1 MSANSTSHSSSGRP
15 RPLIPPCATTALEQN
30 TNLNRTQKA
39 LEEDSRRAE
48 LAQQF
53 ELLKQIVELEVADNA
68 VHTCALPEVVT
79 PVSPPKPT
87 FLELAQNALECGPI
101 PVVEAR
107 QADPAR
113 VAEFQAVLERTLVT
127 PPARVVESPK
137 PIDPAVLE
145 HYRNFQPKPKEPEP
159 EQVQLPATDPQI
171 FWDMLANPK
180 TRVEKVLPVLA
191 QLRHLTGRAARV
203 DMNALFPRRPK
214 KFVPSE
220 LKKYTRKAVCATPLE
235 QEPVWESIPLEL
247 YTPFCV
253 SSFGFSDS
261 LEWCADSELPL
272 PLELDLPLEM
282 YFASNLEPANP
293 AFEAKLIHLLHQYR
307 TTTPVSPAGL
317 EVEDSVVVHWVDHIR
332 EEHQRT
338 AFHWH
343 RALKKL
349 EGIDVM
355 LGHVRLLV
363 RIIFTIALSSGRK
376 VFSLALWQLAEM
388 IGVSADYIG
397 ELLVTYHDLLR
408 RLFFFGEKFVTL
420 DGKKFS
426 QGYIWR
432 VDLERT
438 LDADVMSLP
447 LVPGNIKMFEVGT
460 RDLEADILA
469 GYTAKGWQAKKQAQL
484 PPGEKPGNRRGKV
497 RNATS
502 KETLQSWEMLEG
514 CCHRAAGVRPSLKE
528 FQLKNSSSRY
538 EVADAVNAPVGHTRG
553 EQLGWVRRLG
563 SCLAAF
569 LGGAG
574 DLKLWFKV
582 GWTALKL
589 EATNIL
595 ADVINEVIIRNQD
608 ADQRNSSAIILA
620 ALFDRGLILRE

>member
-1 MSANSTSHSSSGRP
+1 MSANSTSHSSRGRP
-15 RPLIPPCATTALEQN
+15 IPLIPSSAVFALEPN
-30 TNLNRTQKA
+30 TNPKA

-53 ELLKQIVELEVADNA
+53 ELLKQMVELEVADNA
-68 VHTCALPEVVT
+68 VQTCALPEVVV

-87 FLELAQNALECGPI
+87 FLELAQNALELGRT

-107 QADPAR
+107 QASAPR
-113 VAEFQAVLERTLVT
+113 VAEFQAVLENTLVK
-127 PPARVVESPK
+127 PSPRAIELPK

-145 HYRNFQPKPKEPEP
+145 HYRNFQPKPQEPEP
-159 EQVQLPATDPQI
+159 ERVQLPPTDPQI

-180 TRVEKVLPVLA
+180 PRVEKVLPVLA

-203 DMNALFPRRPK
+203 DLNALFPRRPK
-214 KFVPSE
+214 KFVPSD
-220 LKKYTRKAVCATPLE
+220 LKKPARKAVCSTPLE

-253 SSFGFSDS
+253 SFLDDS
-261 LEWCADSELPL
+261 LEWCHDSELPI

-282 YFASNLEPANP
+282 YFASTLEPAHP
-293 AFEAKLIHLLHQYR
+293 AFEAKLIHLLQQYR
-307 TTTPVSPAGL
+307 TTTPVAPAGL

-332 EEHQRT
+332 EESQRT
-338 AFHWH
+338 AFHWYC
-343 RALKKL
+343 AIKKL
-349 EGIDVM
+349 EGIDLM

-363 RIIFTIALSSGRK
+363 RIIFTVSLSSGRK

-420 DGKKFS
+420 EGKKFS

-438 LDADVMSLP
+438 LDSDLMKMP
-447 LVPGNIKMFEVGT
+447 LVSGNMKMFEVET

-484 PPGEKPGNRRGKV
+484 PPGEKLGNRRGKV
-497 RNATS
+497 RNITS
-502 KETLQSWEMLEG
+502 SQTLNNWEMLEG

-528 FQLKNSSSRY
+528 FQAKNSSSRY
-538 EVADAVNAPVGHTRG
+538 EIADAVNAPVGHTRG
-553 EQLGWVRRLG
+553 EHLGWVRRLG
-563 SCLAAF
+563 TSLAAF

-582 GWTALKL
+582 GWTALTL

-608 ADQRNSSAIILA
+608 ADQRNSSAIILT
-620 ALFDRGLILRE
+620 ALFDRGLILQE